1 MGELVTPYFSTLLK
15 KKKKKK
21 ANNKNT
27 NYPIILCSQY
37 LSIYLM
43 FNVSLFKPGKVEDI
57 YLRKSPMNF
66 FFSYNF
72 LLGYSL

>member
-1 MGELVTPYFSTLLK
+1 MNIT
-15 KKKKKK
+15 
-21 ANNKNT
+21 T